1 MTHAAGAAYSLSGDH
16 YLSYADGDPD
26 RLFSFTSHFAY
37 ADARLWTVIASR
49 LRFLRADGRDEV
61 RLLDAGCGPGTWLRR
76 VVTEARRL
84 GFKKIEAVGFD
95 IAEAQIQK
103 AKELTQDIGRLPG
116 VSLNFDVRDLTEPL
130 GEQAHSADL
139 TLCLYCVLNH
149 LPKEKLPAAI
159 AELARVTRGQFI
171 TTVRTVGSVPTAF
184 IGSLDHARG
193 FLQDNRQDRFE
204 VELLD
209 GQHLSFPSHLF
220 GAEELRTLMEPR
232 FTIDSLRGLD
242 LFHSRFSPDPRWNP
256 EELPGGDQLVRELA
270 RLEARF
276 ATHPAFID
284 RATHLLLIGRPKPA

>member
-1 MTHAAGAAYSLSGDH
+1 MTHAAGAAYSRSGDH
-16 YLSYADGDPD
+16 YVSYADGDPE

-37 ADARLWTVIASR
+37 ADARLWTVLSSR
-49 LRFLRADGRDEV
+49 LRFLRADGREDL
-61 RLLDAGCGPGTWLRR
+61 RILDIGCGPGTWLRR
-76 VVTEARRL
+76 LVTEAHRL
-84 GFKKIEAVGFD
+84 GFKKIEATGFD
-95 IAEAQIQK
+95 IAEAQIAK
-103 AKELTQDIGRLPG
+103 ANELTRDIRRLPG
-116 VSLNFDVRDLTEPL
+116 VSLTLEVRDATQPL
-130 GEQAHSADL
+130 SEADRSADL

-149 LPKEKLPAAI
+149 LPAEKLAATV
-159 AELARVTRGQFI
+159 AELARVTRGLFV
-171 TTVRTVGSVPTAF
+171 TTVRTIGSIPTAF
-184 IGSLDHARG
+184 IDSLDHARG
-193 FLQDNRQDRFE
+193 FLQDNEHDRFE

-220 GAEELRTLMEPR
+220 AADELRALVEPC

-256 EELPGGDQLVRELA
+256 EELPACDELVRELA